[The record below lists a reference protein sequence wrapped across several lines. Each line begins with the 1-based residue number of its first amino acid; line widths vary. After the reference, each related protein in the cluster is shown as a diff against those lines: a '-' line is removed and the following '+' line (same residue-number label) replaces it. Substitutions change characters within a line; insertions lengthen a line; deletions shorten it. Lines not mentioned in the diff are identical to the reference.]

1 MSTAPHSII
10 AEITKRI
17 AYNPETKDYD
27 CFIRVDAGPEQYIG
41 SAPTHPK
48 AEGTCRDYAF
58 QFYSDNST
66 PEKAALL
73 ALADDVPPAIPHE
86 GPHVVTEAPT
96 RHAMYLDGLIV
107 GFARTKEEA
116 RQTLRELISEVQ
128 QMETVAAADMH
139 ADAAQLADEARVP
152 DAAGAGVLDL
162 AILHSRLITPCP
174 CLA

>member
-1 MSTAPHSII
+1 MATILYSSTP
-10 AEITKRI
+10 EITKRI
-17 AYNPETKDYD
+17 AYNSETKDFD

-41 SAPTHPK
+41 SASTHPE

-58 QFYSDNST
+58 QFYSDNHT

-73 ALADDVPPAIPHE
+73 ALVDDTQPAIPQE

-116 RQTLRELISEVQ
+116 RRTLQELISEVQ

-139 ADAAQLADEARVP
+139 AAAAQFADEAAMP
-152 DAAGAGVLDL
+152 DVACAGIFDL
-162 AILHSRLITPCP
+162 NILPSLLIPACP

>member
-1 MSTAPHSII
+1 MATQQFTT
-10 AEITKRI
+10 EIEKAIR
-17 AYNPETKDYD
+17 YNPHTRDYD
-27 CFIRVDAGPEQYIG
+27 CFISIDKGPEQYIG
-41 SAPTHPK
+41 SAPTHPE

-58 QFYSDNST
+58 QFYTDNST

-73 ALADDVPPAIPHE
+73 ALADDASSAIPHE
-86 GPHVVTEAPT
+86 GPHIITEAPA

-116 RQTLRELISEVQ
+116 RRTLQEVMEETQ
-128 QMETVAAADMH
+128 RMETVAAADMR
-139 ADAAQLADEARVP
+139 AAAAQLADEARVA